1 MILTA
6 LSSNTLK
13 RKTSKTIIGV
23 TNMSYYDDWL
33 VPIMIDPDYIIEQE
47 EEEREREN
55 KIESNRHIG
64 WTTAK
69 GDLIP
74 YYKMTTRHLINC
86 KNMCERKKPWRKN
99 FLPYLNTEL
108 KRRGVL

>member
-1 MILTA
+1 
-6 LSSNTLK
+6 
-13 RKTSKTIIGV
+13 
-23 TNMSYYDDWL
+23 MSYYDDIL
-33 VPIMIDPDYIIEQE
+33 TLYMFDAEEYIIQQQIEQQE
-47 EEEREREN
+47 
-55 KIESNRHIG
+55 IEDNRHIG

-74 YYKMTTRHLINC
+74 YSKMTTQHLINC

>member
-1 MILTA
+1 
-6 LSSNTLK
+6 
-13 RKTSKTIIGV
+13 
-23 TNMSYYDDWL
+23 MSYYDDIL
-33 VPIMIDPDYIIEQE
+33 TLYMFDAEEYIIQQQIEQQE
-47 EEEREREN
+47 
-55 KIESNRHIG
+55 IEDNRHIG

-74 YYKMTTRHLINC
+74 YSKMTTRHLINC
-86 KNMCERKKPWRKN
+86 KKMCERKKPWRKN

>member
-1 MILTA
+1 
-6 LSSNTLK
+6 
-13 RKTSKTIIGV
+13 
-23 TNMSYYDDWL
+23 MSYYDDIL
-33 VPIMIDPDYIIEQE
+33 TLYMFDAEEYIMQQQIEQQE
-47 EEEREREN
+47 
-55 KIESNRHIG
+55 IEDNRHIG

-74 YYKMTTRHLINC
+74 YSKMTTRHLINC